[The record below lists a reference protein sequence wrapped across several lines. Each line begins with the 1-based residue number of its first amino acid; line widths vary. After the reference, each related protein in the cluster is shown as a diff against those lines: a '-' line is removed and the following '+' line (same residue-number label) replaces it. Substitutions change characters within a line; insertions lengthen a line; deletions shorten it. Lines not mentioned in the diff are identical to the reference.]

1 MGDAFYKDG
10 VIFLLSGVFEVRG
23 KRERA
28 KGMLFMDVVRNR
40 LGESCGTLAGCVPFA
55 DRGLHAAIGAN
66 HMLGIPFSLVCT
78 FFGLSGEIQD
88 SLVTATELYLT

>member
-1 MGDAFYKDG
+1 MGDAFYRDG
-10 VIFLLSGVFEVRG
+10 VIFLLSGVFEVRS

-40 LGESCGTLAGCVPFA
+40 LGESCGTLTGCVPFA
-55 DRGLHAAIGAN
+55 DRGLHAAIRAN
-66 HMLGIPFSLVCT
+66 HMLGIPFSLVRT